1 MIVLV
6 RTAQAAPG
14 KLGDFLAFAKEIAA
28 FIKSKHGTEVI
39 VLHQDG
45 GPIGSVRWVL
55 QYENYAAYEDKG
67 RKLIADPEYH
77 KHLAKL
83 PGMVIPGTGHDTL
96 WHSI

>member
-45 GPIGSVRWVL
+45 GPIGSVRWVFSMRIMPL
-55 QYENYAAYEDKG
+55 TKTRGE
-67 RKLIADPEYH
+67 
-77 KHLAKL
+77 
-83 PGMVIPGTGHDTL
+83 
-96 WHSI
+96 S